1 MIYNSFL
8 FVWLFPILFLIGN
21 NLAIRYRKYF
31 LLLSSYALY
40 INYNQWMALILFTV
54 TFISF
59 SFARLID
66 KAQCD
71 CNKNQEDS
79 NDKQDDSNDK
89 PGKGLLYL
97 GVLGMITP
105 LFTFKYY
112 DFIASNLDELGI
124 HLPSLS
130 LVAPLGVS
138 FFTFQALSYLFDIYR
153 QKYKSEKS
161 LINYMA
167 FLSFFPSMIAGPINR
182 YNELMPQIKTH
193 QGFDRLLA
201 ENGLKMILWGMF
213 LKVVVADRLQL
224 YVDLVFDDYQLYSG
238 SSLLMAS
245 ILYSFQLYT
254 DFAGYSLMAIGTAS
268 TLGYRLTTNFR
279 NPYFSISI
287 TDFWHR
293 WHITLAQ
300 WLRDYIYIP
309 LGGNRCSKTRNYL
322 NILITFLVSGIWHG
336 ANWTFILWGL
346 LHGISQVI
354 EKMLGI
360 DKSSTTNIWKR
371 TGRAIFTFLLI
382 TLFWIFFKMST
393 LGEAMTIVH
402 KIVTQQD
409 MHFAIFEKYI
419 IAFCALAFIKDLID
433 EVRPTWNPFHHHRL
447 WVRWCTYI
455 FVLTSILLFG
465 VFDAGQFIYAR
476 F

>member
-8 FVWLFPILFLIGN
+8 FVWLFPILFVIGN
-21 NLAIRYRKYF
+21 NLTIRYRKYF

-40 INYNQWMALILFTV
+40 INYNQWMSLILLSV
-54 TFISF
+54 SLISF
-59 SFARLID
+59 TFAHFID
-66 KAQCD
+66 KKVD
-71 CNKNQEDS
+71 CNQSQSDS
-79 NDKQDDSNDK
+79 NDKE
-89 PGKGLLYL
+89 GKGLFFL
-97 GVLGMITP
+97 GILGTIAP
-105 LFTFKYY
+105 LITFKYY
-112 DFIASNLDELGI
+112 DFIACNLNEIDI

-130 LVAPLGVS
+130 IVTPLGVS
-138 FFTFQALSYLFDIYR
+138 FYTFQALSYLFDVYR
-153 QKYKSEKS
+153 KKYKSAKNI
-161 LINYMA
+161 LNYMT

-182 YNELMPQIKTH
+182 YNELMPQINTH
-193 QGFDRLLA
+193 QGFDRPLA
-201 ENGLKMILWGMF
+201 EKGLKMILWGMF

-224 YVDLVFDDYQLYSG
+224 YVDPVFADYQHYSG

-254 DFAGYSLMAIGTAS
+254 DFASYSLMAIGTAS
-268 TLGYRLTTNFR
+268 TLGYNLPTNFR

-300 WLRDYIYIP
+300 WLKDYVYIP
-309 LGGNRCSKTRNYL
+309 LGGNRCSKPRSYL

-336 ANWTFILWGL
+336 ANWTFIFWGL
-346 LHGISQVI
+346 LHGISQVV

-360 DKSSTTNIWKR
+360 EKPNPTNIWKR

-382 TLFWIFFKMST
+382 TLFWIFFRMNT
-393 LGEAMTIVH
+393 LGEAITVLT
-402 KIVTQQD
+402 KIATKQD

-419 IAFCALAFIKDLID
+419 IAFCALVFVKDLID
-433 EVRPTWNPFHHHRL
+433 EIHPAWNPFHHHQL
-447 WVRWCTYI
+447 WVRWCTYL